1 VALVAIL
8 LSVVVGVG
16 YWAAPKLRVSDRSDI
31 MFLIARLAAALTL
44 GLLLIVVAI
53 LQGRYCV
60 YKHGVAYCHAQ
71 TEPGIALLLGVPVVW
86 ICGSVLVLRVWARR
100 IMEREGART

>member
-1 VALVAIL
+1 VALDAIL
-8 LSVVVGVG
+8 LIVVVAVV
-16 YWAAPKLRVSDRSDI
+16 YWALPKLKLSDRSDLV
-31 MFLIARLAAALTL
+31 FLLTRLAAVLML

-60 YKHGVAYCHAQ
+60 YKHGVGYCRAQ
-71 TEPGIALLLGVPVVW
+71 TEPGLALLLGVPVVW
-86 ICGSVLVLRVWARR
+86 ICGSFLGLRGWARR